1 VNQPCP
7 LQAGGRAH
15 ADFAPEKFAELHF
28 AEPDMR
34 RDVGN
39 RDATCEIRVDV
50 RKGQRNAPVVPPRNR
65 KAEAS
70 RPRLL
75 EHQLLEQLFHRAL
88 RGIGRCVA
96 YGDDRFQ
103 PRQHG
108 LRVLRMQEGR
118 SETAERIRPGD
129 IPGQRV
135 GDEVLRRAAAVGKS
149 E

>member
-1 VNQPCP
+1 MEHTD
-7 LQAGGRAH
+7 RIE
-15 ADFAPEKFAELHF
+15 FAYP
-28 AEPDMR
+28 
-34 RDVGN
+34 
-39 RDATCEIRVDV
+39 ATLMF
-50 RKGQRNAPVVPPRNR
+50 
-65 KAEAS
+65 KA
-70 RPRLL
+70 
-75 EHQLLEQLFHRAL
+75 
-88 RGIGRCVA
+88 
-96 YGDDRFQ
+96 DDRFQ